1 MTGLLSGKTVVIS
14 GVGTGLGREVA
25 LKAHQDGANVV
36 LGARTQENLEKLATE
51 LDDTGATAAWAV
63 TDINDA
69 SACQG
74 LIDTAVEK
82 FGAVDALVNV
92 AAKEDVFGGIEG
104 ADLAQW
110 QAMLNTNVVGTL
122 QLVQAAVPELKKNGG
137 SVVFIGSQSAFHPQL
152 PQSAYATSKGA
163 LQNAMYQLAK
173 ELGPHKIRLNMVV
186 PTWMYGPPIQ
196 LYIGLVAQQ
205 RGITQEEVLAE
216 LTAKFPLGEMPADED
231 VADAVVFFASD
242 RARMVTGQTLFVNAG
257 EYFA

>member
-1 MTGLLSGKTVVIS
+1 MTELLSGKTVVIS

-36 LGARTQENLEKLATE
+36 LGARTQENLAHLAAE
-51 LDDTGATAAWAV
+51 LDESGATVAWAV

-69 SACQG
+69 QACQG
-74 LIDTAVEK
+74 LINTAVEK
-82 FGAVDALVNV
+82 FDGVDALVNV

-110 QAMLNTNVVGTL
+110 QAMLSTNVVGTL
-122 QLVQAAVPELKKNGG
+122 QLVQSAVPQLKKNGG

-152 PQSAYATSKGA
+152 PQAAYATSKGA

-205 RGITQEEVLAE
+205 RGIPEAEVLAE

-231 VADAVVFFASD
+231 VADAVVFFTSD
-242 RARMVTGQTLFVNAG
+242 RSRMVTGQTLFVNAG
-257 EYFA
+257 EFFA

>member
-36 LGARTQENLEKLATE
+36 LGARTRENLTSLAAE
-51 LDDTGATAAWAV
+51 LDDTGATTAWAV
-63 TDINDA
+63 TDITDA
-69 SACQG
+69 QACQG

-110 QAMLNTNVVGTL
+110 QAMLSTNVVGTL
-122 QLVQAAVPELKKNGG
+122 QLVQVAVPELKKNGG

-152 PQSAYATSKGA
+152 PQAAYATSKGA

-196 LYIGLVAQQ
+196 LYIGLIAHQ
-205 RGITQEEVLAE
+205 RGITEAEVLAE
-216 LTAKFPLGEMPADED
+216 LSAKFPLGEMPADED

-257 EYFA
+257 EFFA

>member
-1 MTGLLSGKTVVIS
+1 M
-14 GVGTGLGREVA
+14 
-25 LKAHQDGANVV
+25 
-36 LGARTQENLEKLATE
+36 
-51 LDDTGATAAWAV
+51 
-63 TDINDA
+63 
-69 SACQG
+69 
-74 LIDTAVEK
+74 
-82 FGAVDALVNV
+82 DALVNV

-104 ADLAQW
+104 ADLSQW
-110 QAMLNTNVVGTL
+110 QAMLSTNVVGTL
-122 QLVQAAVPELKKNGG
+122 QLVQVAVPQLKKNGG

-205 RGITQEEVLAE
+205 RGITQDEVLAE

-257 EYFA
+257 EFFA

>member
-36 LGARTQENLEKLATE
+36 LGARTRENLEKLSAE
-51 LDDTGATAAWAV
+51 LDDSGGTAAWAV
-63 TDINDA
+63 TDITDP
-69 SACQG
+69 SECQG
-74 LIDTAVEK
+74 LIDTAVER
-82 FGAVDALVNV
+82 FGTVDALVNV

-110 QAMLNTNVVGTL
+110 QAMLSTNVVGTL
-122 QLVQAAVPELKKNGG
+122 QLVQVAVPQLKKNGG

-173 ELGPHKIRLNMVV
+173 E
-186 PTWMYGPPIQ
+186 
-196 LYIGLVAQQ
+196 
-205 RGITQEEVLAE
+205 
-216 LTAKFPLGEMPADED
+216 
-231 VADAVVFFASD
+231 
-242 RARMVTGQTLFVNAG
+242 
-257 EYFA
+257 